1 MPLRNLPPLSKPAP
15 CSFEKI
21 YFSRGNDPIVYR
33 ERKALGAAL
42 TPQIVDSLEDRF
54 DKSAIT
60 YIPNTAETAYYGLL
74 EGLRVYRR
82 KRVHAQLLEALRN
95 GTLDE
100 NMLDSAILKRW
111 PRGEKIAH
119 KDIKMRT
126 FITQEKSRAQLVSH
140 VYDLTYGAVGPEDVL
155 VAIDDS
161 IVRGHYAEKV
171 HPPHPGPHQSPEN
184 SHCIYCPANP
194 VPGLL
199 RH

>member
-1 MPLRNLPPLSKPAP
+1 M
-15 CSFEKI
+15 
-21 YFSRGNDPIVYR
+21 YR

-111 PRGEKIAH
+111 PRGEKSPT
-119 KDIKMRT
+119 RT
-126 FITQEKSRAQLVSH
+126 SRCAPSSRRKRAARSLSPT
-140 VYDLTYGAVGPEDVL
+140 YMTSPTGPWDRKTCSSPLTTPSSAAP
-155 VAIDDS
+155 
-161 IVRGHYAEKV
+161 R
-171 HPPHPGPHQSPEN
+171 
-184 SHCIYCPANP
+184 
-194 VPGLL
+194 
-199 RH
+199 